1 MPVYI
6 YEHPE
11 SKQRVELVQS
21 IHEAHEYIDS
31 DGVRWNRIF
40 TLPELNISDRLDES
54 SNSKDFSSYVGKR
67 KGTIG
72 DLWDKSKELSE
83 KREKIFGKDPI
94 KENYKKN
101 WSKKRKNR
109 RYIE

>member
-1 MPVYI
+1 MPIYI

-11 SKQRVELVQS
+11 SKQRKEIIQS
-21 IHEAHEYIDS
+21 VHENHEYIDQ

-40 TLPELNISDRLDES
+40 TLPELNINDKLNEYSTD
-54 SNSKDFSSYVGKR
+54 KDFASYTKKR

-72 DLWDKSKELSE
+72 DLWDKSRELSE
-83 KREKIFGKDPI
+83 KREKIFGKDII
-94 KENYKKN
+94 KDGYKKN

-109 RYIE
+109 RYLE